1 MFSIDN
7 TRITGKLNEQQ
18 LVNQDTAIDPVLQ
31 IIPVDIIIRGRIV
44 TSGEVVF
51 SNRNGNL
58 HFMVPDINRYFNEL
72 VVKDADSHIEL
83 FKDTSVKDV
92 IDFLVETGKMLD
104 VDFNPHLAEACKVT
118 SSFSNLPSSIIR
130 ACYKQIPFFF
140 TKRILES
147 TIENEIGSRYLDGW
161 VEIPVP
167 MGRAKVRAYGA
178 KALHII
184 AGNVPLVAALSVIRG
199 ALVKSDNIIKL
210 PSNDPLT
217 ATAILKT
224 MIEVDRSH
232 PVVKNFSAVYW
243 KGGNTDFE
251 RRLINPNY
259 LEKIIAWGGHNSIKH
274 IKTLVGP
281 GIDLI
286 TLDPKFSV
294 SIIGEETFETD
305 EMIENVAFLAAIDS
319 AAYNQEACVSSRT
332 HFVKTTPEKA
342 VKYSRYLY
350 KFMQEQDSSL
360 STVPKSFPAALQED
374 IDSLRYM
381 EGFYEVTGG
390 ENGEGAVITSLAG
403 EPVEFFP
410 SCKTVNVIPVDDYRE
425 ALNRITIAT
434 QTVGVYPE
442 KLKDRLMDQLV
453 ARGVQRFVSLGHA
466 SAGMIGVPHDAIE
479 PMRRACKWIVNEIHR

>member
-1 MFSIDN
+1 MQRVIRKPVPELPRDNIDH
-7 TRITGKLNEQQ
+7 E
-18 LVNQDTAIDPVLQ
+18 
-31 IIPVDIIIRGRIV
+31 IPVEAVIRGKIYYGRDIEFSSRDGTV
-44 TSGEVVF
+44 MFTGADPKRLITDLVLRDTSSLVSDFEDITVKEIISFLAETGQMLDY
-51 SNRNGNL
+51 NRNTLMQDACELSKTFNGL
-58 HFMVPDINRYFNEL
+58 TAPIIESAYRQVPLFFNKDIL
-72 VVKDADSHIEL
+72 K
-83 FKDTSVKDV
+83 V
-92 IDFLVETGKMLD
+92 IV
-104 VDFNPHLAEACKVT
+104 
-118 SSFSNLPSSIIR
+118 
-130 ACYKQIPFFF
+130 
-140 TKRILES
+140 
-147 TIENEIGSRYLDGW
+147 ENEIGSRYLDGW
-161 VEIPVP
+161 IETPVP
-167 MGRAKVRAYGA
+167 RGKAMVRAYGA

-184 AGNVPLVAALSVIRG
+184 AGNVPLVAALSIIRG

-224 MIEVDRSH
+224 MIEVDSSH
-232 PVVKNFSAVYW
+232 PVVKHFSAVYW
-243 KGGNTDFE
+243 KGGDIDFE

-294 SIIGEETFETD
+294 SIIGEEAFESD
-305 EMIENVAFLAAIDS
+305 AAIREIAYLAAIDS
-319 AAYNQEACVSSRT
+319 AAYNQEACVSSRS

-350 KFMQEQDSSL
+350 KFMQEQDPAL

-410 SCKTVNVIPVDDYRE
+410 SCKTVNVIP
-425 ALNRITIAT
+425 
-434 QTVGVYPE
+434 
-442 KLKDRLMDQLV
+442 
-453 ARGVQRFVSLGHA
+453 
-466 SAGMIGVPHDAIE
+466 
-479 PMRRACKWIVNEIHR
+479 